1 MESYTS
7 LVFSLNIN
15 HPQAMTIIELKNHP
29 VWQDLTEVLEN
40 LDANSLVAEH
50 LELCDYKV
58 CGYWDEQDEFYEEI
72 ILPRSLSAD
81 LVSSSIGVTGRKR
94 WIQLKF
100 VLQAD
105 RVNSEDSS
113 HPNSRENLGELTI
126 IYDENLQFVDE
137 NWQINIDSPFIGKEK

>member
-1 MESYTS
+1 
-7 LVFSLNIN
+7 
-15 HPQAMTIIELKNHP
+15 MTKLQLKTHP

-40 LDANSLVAEH
+40 LDANALVTEH

-58 CGYWDEQDEFYEEI
+58 CGYWDEQDKFYEEI
-72 ILPRSLSAD
+72 TLPRSLSAE

-100 VLQAD
+100 VLKAD
-105 RVNSEDSS
+105 RNTAEDSL
-113 HPNSRENLGELTI
+113 HHNLIQNLGELTI

-137 NWQINIDSPFIGKEK
+137 NWQINMDSPLIIG

>member
-1 MESYTS
+1 
-7 LVFSLNIN
+7 
-15 HPQAMTIIELKNHP
+15 MTIIELKNHP

-58 CGYWDEQDEFYEEI
+58 CGYWDEQDEFYEQI

-100 VLQAD
+100 VLQAE
-105 RVNSEDSS
+105 RVNSQDLS
-113 HPNSRENLGELTI
+113 HFNSRENLGELTI
-126 IYDENLQFVDE
+126 IYDENLQFIDE
-137 NWQINIDSPFIGKEK
+137 NWQINIDSPLIGKQK

>member
-1 MESYTS
+1 
-7 LVFSLNIN
+7 
-15 HPQAMTIIELKNHP
+15 MTKLELKNHP

-40 LDANSLVAEH
+40 IDANSLVTEH

-58 CGYWDEQDEFYEEI
+58 CGYWDEQDEFYQEI
-72 ILPRSLSAD
+72 TLPRSLSAE

-100 VLQAD
+100 VLKAN
-105 RVNSEDSS
+105 RSAAEDSAN
-113 HPNSRENLGELTI
+113 HNYTKNIGELTI

-137 NWQINIDSPFIGKEK
+137 NWQINIDSPLIIRSDG